1 MSHTCQRLTPSAL
14 AARLHAPRYGWNK
27 SPEEDRTQRLQGP
40 GCDKE
45 EGTQRHERHVPIF
58 SDGVF
63 LLAQTSEDLNNAS
76 RLADVSQR
84 LSPLW

>member
-1 MSHTCQRLTPSAL
+1 MSHTCQRLTTSAL

-63 LLAQTSEDLNNAS
+63 LLAQTSGDLNNAS

-84 LSPLW
+84 PSPPW